1 MSTWIE
7 VSMWNQIK
15 TKLWVG
21 LVGLS
26 IIATAY
32 AAEGNYLRSV
42 ANTLVSE
49 GGALYTNHKADP
61 GGPTKYGIT
70 IHDVRKYLNP
80 AAQAADV
87 KALTEPQ
94 ARAIYKAHY
103 WDAVD
108 GDTLAAGMDYV
119 VFDYA
124 VNAGTG
130 RAIPARN
137 ACVAAYTEVS
147 AQINCVTN
155 KRMAFQM
162 GLPARYNVFKKG
174 WKRRII
180 SVNTIGLAMAREV
193 ETGLLDRDIFLVP
206 RVGLGKAYNPEE
218 QE

>member
-1 MSTWIE
+1 MLTWKKIRTKMW
-7 VSMWNQIK
+7 VS
-15 TKLWVG
+15 

-32 AAEGNYLRSV
+32 AADSNYLRSV

-49 GGALYTNHKADP
+49 GGALYTNHPADP

-80 AAQAADV
+80 AATAADV
-87 KALTEPQ
+87 KALTEAQ

-103 WDAVD
+103 WDAVGAPD
-108 GDTLAAGMDYV
+108 LSAGMDYV

-137 ACVAAYTEVS
+137 ACVAAYSDVS
-147 AQINCVTN
+147 AQINCVSN
-155 KRMAFQM
+155 KRLSFQM

-174 WKRRII
+174 WRRRIL
-180 SVNTIGLAMAREV
+180 SVNTIALAMARTV
-193 ETGLLDRDIFLVP
+193 ETGIRDRDILLVP
-206 RVGLGKAYNPEE
+206 KVGLGKAYNPEE
-218 QE
+218 TE